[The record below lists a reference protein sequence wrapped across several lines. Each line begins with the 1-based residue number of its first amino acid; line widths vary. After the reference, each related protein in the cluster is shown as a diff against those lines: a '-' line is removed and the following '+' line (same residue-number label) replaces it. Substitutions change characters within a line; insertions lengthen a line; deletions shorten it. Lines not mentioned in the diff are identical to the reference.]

1 MSPRERLLRNKSEVE
16 IISGGA
22 FLGPVFFVGALGCE
36 WFVNKGLGVASNSTL
51 LLKGGQMLVG
61 PFDVDD
67 RRH

>member
-1 MSPRERLLRNKSEVE
+1 MNLRERWLRNKSEVE

-22 FLGPVFFVGALGCE
+22 FLGLVFFVGALGCE

-51 LLKGGQMLVG
+51 LLKGGQMLIC

>member
-1 MSPRERLLRNKSEVE
+1 MSPRERWLRNKSEVE

-36 WFVNKGLGVASNSTL
+36 WFAHKGLGGASNSTL
-51 LLKGGQMLVG
+51 LLKGGQMLVC